1 MIEQMRQ
8 QLLKNPE
15 FDLNHA
21 FHEELDVE
29 DKKYITS
36 NDIAQYL
43 SRNGINISKQTQ
55 ELLLNRYNRRAD
67 KDKVSYSEFIED
79 ITPKATNLN

>member
-1 MIEQMRQ
+1 MRQ

-15 FDLNHA
+15 FDLNHT

-29 DKKYITS
+29 DKKYLTS

-43 SRNGINISKQTQ
+43 SRQGINISKQTQ
-55 ELLLNRYNRRAD
+55 ELLFSRFNRRATPD
-67 KDKVSYSEFIED
+67 RVTYSEFIED
-79 ITPKATNLN
+79 ITPKATNLS